1 MEKIKFEKLS
11 QDEMK
16 MISGGADPLQPE
28 LGGVCKPLATP
39 SQCSGKCSPS
49 GVYTPGHDVG
59 ACKIVNIAGMSLCG
73 CVV

>member
-1 MEKIKFEKLS
+1 MKKIKFEKLS

-39 SQCSGKCSPS
+39 SQCSGNAPLR
-49 GVYTPGHDVG
+49 VYIHPGTMLVL
-59 ACKIVNIAGMSLCG
+59 AK
-73 CVV
+73 